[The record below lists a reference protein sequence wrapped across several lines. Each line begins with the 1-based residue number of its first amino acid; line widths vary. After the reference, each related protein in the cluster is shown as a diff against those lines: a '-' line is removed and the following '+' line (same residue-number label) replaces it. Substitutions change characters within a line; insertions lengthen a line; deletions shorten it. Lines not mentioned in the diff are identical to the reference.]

1 MTIQAPAA
9 VGGDGSL
16 LAGKTIVFTGT
27 LEQMTRAEAKARAE
41 ALGAKV
47 AGSVSRSTD
56 YVVAGTEAGYKLDK
70 AREYGVQVLS
80 EAEWLAMARRM
91 MIRLAS
97 IGLGYGLLT
106 LGVIGLI
113 VPVLHGAIFFVIG
126 LLILSR
132 HAAWAARLAGLAE
145 AAPPQGRALIERG
158 ESIVDRWEQWPS
170 SRLGRLFGA
179 PPTSERP
186 ALPAPPPAG

>member
-1 MTIQAPAA
+1 
-9 VGGDGSL
+9 
-16 LAGKTIVFTGT
+16 
-27 LEQMTRAEAKARAE
+27 MTRAEAKARAE

-56 YVVAGTEAGYKLDK
+56 YVVAGTEAGSKLDK
-70 AREYGVQVLS
+70 AREYGVEILS
-80 EAEWLAMARRM
+80 EDALARYGQRM

-97 IGLGYGLLT
+97 IGIGYGLLT

-132 HAAWAARLAGLAE
+132 HTRVGRPLAGLAQ
-145 AAPPQGRALIERG
+145 AAPPARSRALIERG
-158 ESIVDRWEQWPS
+158 EAIVGRWEQWAMA
-170 SRLGRLFGA
+170 RLGRLFGA
-179 PPTSERP
+179 PP
-186 ALPAPPPAG
+186 AG